1 MLDPPTPT
9 ILSLGELLVE
19 VMREDIGVPL
29 SDQGRFVGPYAS
41 GAPAIFAHTAAQ
53 LGASVGFVGVCG
65 NDVFGFTCVNKLQQ
79 AGVNISHIRTSNG
92 YQTGTAFVSYKHDG
106 SRQFFFHLRHSAAAL
121 LNEQDIDPLWFNHCR
136 WLHITGSSL
145 ALSDSAKQAVHL
157 AIKRAKKAGATI
169 SFDPNLR
176 LELMPLADIQRLCE
190 PMLDLADMIMPSG
203 REAALML
210 GMTELLDSDD
220 ETAARAL
227 LRRGVKM
234 VVLKQGAKGCRVF
247 TEDGTQHIPSILVNE
262 VDPTG
267 AGDAFAAGFAL
278 ARLEG
283 LPLDISARFA
293 NVTGALSV
301 TTRGLME
308 AAITR
313 AEVES
318 YL

>member
-190 PMLDLADMIMPSG
+190 PMLDLADVIMPSG

-210 GMTELLDSDD
+210 GMTELLEGDD

-247 TEDGTQHIPSILVNE
+247 TEDGAQHIPSILVNE

-301 TTRGLME
+301 TARGLME

>member
-1 MLDPPTPT
+1 MIDPPTPAL
-9 ILSLGELLVE
+9 LSLGELLVE
-19 VMREDIGVPL
+19 VMREDVGVPL
-29 SDQGRFVGPYAS
+29 STPGRFVGPYAS
-41 GAPAIFAHTAAQ
+41 GAPAIFAHTTAQ

-65 NDVFGFTCVNKLQQ
+65 NDVFGFECVNKLQQ
-79 AGVNISHIRTSNG
+79 AGVDISHIRTSNG

-121 LNEQDIDPLWFNHCR
+121 LNEQDIDPLWFGHCR

-176 LELMPLADIQRLCE
+176 LELMSLADIQRLCE
-190 PMLDLADMIMPSG
+190 PMLDLADVIMPSG

-210 GMTELLDSDD
+210 GMTELLEGDD

-247 TEDGTQHIPSILVNE
+247 TEDGAQHIPSILVNE

-267 AGDAFAAGFAL
+267 AGDAFAAGFAV

>member
-1 MLDPPTPT
+1 MLAPPTPT

-29 SDQGRFVGPYAS
+29 RAQGRFVGPYAR

-176 LELMPLADIQRLCE
+176 LELMSLADIQRLCE
-190 PMLDLADMIMPSG
+190 PMLDLADVIMPSG